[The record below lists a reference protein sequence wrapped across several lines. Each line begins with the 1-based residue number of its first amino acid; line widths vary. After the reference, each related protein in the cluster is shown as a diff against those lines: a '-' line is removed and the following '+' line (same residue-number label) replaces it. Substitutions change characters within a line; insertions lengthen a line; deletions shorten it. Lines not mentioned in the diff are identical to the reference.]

1 MDALNTPTYI
11 RLRDQLRNDIVD
23 GVWALGAHI
32 TLTEL
37 ARHYQVSQNPV
48 REALLQLQG
57 EGVVAMRMNRG
68 AVIPTVD
75 ALYIN
80 QLYKIRGAIQSM
92 LAADAAAAAT
102 PVDIDRLVEL
112 EERRQ
117 GAARQSDI
125 AACVAANREFHRHMD
140 GISGNRM
147 AVEMMEGRS
156 ALVDAVRR
164 SRGYGSE
171 RLEMVATQHAQMIDA
186 LRRHDGKAAAAMALE
201 HSEMSRKDLL
211 AMLPAAP

>member
-11 RLRDQLRNDIVD
+11 RLRDQLRNDIVE

-37 ARHYQVSQNPV
+37 AKHYQVSQNPV

-92 LAADAAAAAT
+92 LAADAATAARPA
-102 PVDIDRLVEL
+102 DIDRLVEL
-112 EERRQ
+112 EALRQ
-117 GAARQSDI
+117 GAADRSDI
-125 AACVAANREFHRHMD
+125 PACVTANRDFHRYMD

-147 AVEMMEGRS
+147 AVEMLEGRS

-164 SRGYGSE
+164 SKGYGDA
-171 RLEMVATQHAQMIDA
+171 RLEMVTVQHAQMIEA
-186 LRRHDGKAAAAMALE
+186 LRTNDPKTAAAIAFE
-201 HSEMSRKDLL
+201 HAEMSRKDLL
-211 AMLPAAP
+211 AMLPTP

>member
-1 MDALNTPTYI
+1 MEALNTPTYI
-11 RLRDQLRNDIVD
+11 RLRDQLRNDIVE
-23 GVWALGAHI
+23 GVWTLGAHI
-32 TLTEL
+32 TLSEL
-37 ARHYQVSQNPV
+37 AKHYQVSQNPV

-92 LAADAAAAAT
+92 LATDAAAAAK
-102 PVDIDRLVEL
+102 PADIDRLVEL
-112 EERRQ
+112 EELRQ
-117 GAARQSDI
+117 GAANRADI
-125 AACVAANREFHRHMD
+125 AACVIANRDFHRYMD

-147 AVEMMEGRS
+147 AVEMLEGRS

-164 SRGYGSE
+164 SKGYGHE
-171 RLEMVATQHAQMIDA
+171 RLDMVTVQHGQMIAA
-186 LRRHDGKAAAAMALE
+186 LRANDGKRAAAIALE
-201 HSEMSRKDLL
+201 HAEMSRLDLL
-211 AMLPAAP
+211 AMLPSP